1 MGWRFNGKDYQWLV
15 ADQPPIAS
23 IALQLTENGTVITSC
38 FSAGYRDWQVGIAEQ
53 FSDWEAP
60 ADGGFNT
67 KASHALDL
75 IKLKSEDDVLD
86 ATLRYISTLSDR
98 LKARWQLIAGD
109 TDPDTSGFESAVEAV
124 TALVNRDMLPPP
136 NEL

>member
-1 MGWRFNGKDYQWLV
+1 M
-15 ADQPPIAS
+15 
-23 IALQLTENGTVITSC
+23 ITSA

-75 IKLKSEDDVLD
+75 IKSKGEDEVLT
-86 ATLRYISTLSDR
+86 ATLKYIRTLSDR

-136 NEL
+136 NKL